1 MKRLGNGTGSVYKL
15 SGKRT
20 KPWAARKTV
29 GWNEFGHPKYKF
41 IGFYRTRTE
50 AMNALMAYNKDPY
63 SLDGER
69 LIDMYN
75 GFVAVYEQN
84 HTKKSLYNITSA
96 WKHLEPLYE
105 VPLATITR
113 KQLQIFFDGLEVSQ
127 QRKQKILSV
136 LRQIMDYSIRYDVI
150 QPERM
155 VILNYIDL
163 TSSVPIRQVQ
173 RKVFT
178 ADEIEKIK
186 QIDDDISRMVLFMIY
201 TGLRAGEYCQIAT
214 NGITG
219 DVIHVGH
226 SKTAAGIRDIPLSDK
241 AQKLT
246 DLPKFE
252 DYDHMKYYF
261 IEWRKKHGFDHTL
274 HDTRHTCVS
283 LLTNSGVDERVI
295 QAIVGH
301 KGKNVTE
308 KVYTHIDLEVMRDAL
323 NKI

>member
-29 GWNEFGHPKYKF
+29 GWNELGHPKYKF
-41 IGFYRTRTE
+41 IGYYRTRTE

-75 GFVAVYEQN
+75 GFIAGYEQN
-84 HTKKSLYNITSA
+84 HSAKSLYNITGA
-96 WKHLEPLYE
+96 WNHLL
-105 VPLATITR
+105 PLADIPIATMTR

-150 QPERM
+150 QPERIA
-155 VILNYIDL
+155 ILKYIDL
-163 TSSVPIRQVQ
+163 TSSVPVKKTD

-178 ADEIEKIK
+178 EEEIDRLWNM
-186 QIDDDISRMVLFMIY
+186 DDDIARMLLFMIY
-201 TGLRAGEYCQIAT
+201 TGLRAGEYCGMDIED
-214 NGITG
+214 GI
-219 DVIHVGH
+219 IHIRN
-226 SKTAAGIRDIPLSDK
+226 SKTEAGIRDVPLSDK
-241 AQKLT
+241 AQKLAH
-246 DLPKFE
+246 LPLYD
-252 DYDHMKYYF
+252 DYFRIKYHF
-261 IEWRKKHGFDHTL
+261 TTWRQKHGFEHTL

-283 LLTNSGVDERVI
+283 LLANAGVDKRII

-301 KGKNVTE
+301 KGKDVTD
-308 KVYTHIDLEVMRDAL
+308 KVYTHIDMEVMREAL

>member
-29 GWNEFGHPKYKF
+29 GWNESGHPKYKF

-50 AMNALMAYNKDPY
+50 AMNALIAYNKDPY

-75 GFVAVYEQN
+75 GFIAGYEQN
-84 HTKKSLYNITSA
+84 YSAKSLYNITSA
-96 WKHLEPLYE
+96 WNHLL
-105 VPLATITR
+105 PLADVPIANMTR
-113 KQLQIFFDGLEVSQ
+113 KQLQIFFDGLEISQ
-127 QRKQKILSV
+127 QRKQKVLSV

-150 QPERM
+150 QPERIA
-155 VILNYIDL
+155 ILKYIDL
-163 TSSVPIRQVQ
+163 ASPIPVKKTE

-178 ADEIEKIK
+178 AEEMNRLW
-186 QIDDDISRMVLFMIY
+186 QMDDNIAKMLLFLIY
-201 TGLRAGEYCQIAT
+201 TGLRASEYCKMEIED
-214 NGITG
+214 GI
-219 DVIHVGH
+219 IHIKN
-226 SKTAAGIRDIPLSDK
+226 SKTEAGIRDIPLSDK
-241 AQKLT
+241 AQKLAHMP
-246 DLPKFE
+246 L
-252 DYDHMKYYF
+252 YDSYDIMKYNF
-261 IEWRKKHGFDHTL
+261 TLFRKEHGFDHTL

-283 LLTNSGVDERVI
+283 LLANAGVDKRII

-301 KGKNVTE
+301 KGKDVTD
-308 KVYTHIDLEVMRDAL
+308 KVYTHINMEVMREAL